1 MTLKHDTSFESK
13 EFEKRMDRYYLNRF
27 NIYKK
32 DYDRAFNYA
41 NKNWFKLV
49 QNAST
54 THTRNPIP
62 ISSQIARAC
71 HVPESAAADIANSI
85 SISMGI

>member
-1 MTLKHDTSFESK
+1 MAITDKD
-13 EFEKRMDRYYLNRF
+13 MDRYYLNKF

-41 NKNWFKLV
+41 SKHWFELV

-54 THTRNPIP
+54 THTQHPSP

-71 HVPESAAADIANSI
+71 HVPESAGADIANSI

>member
-1 MTLKHDTSFESK
+1 MTITDKD
-13 EFEKRMDRYYLNRF
+13 MDRYYLNRF

-71 HVPESAAADIANSI
+71 HVPESVGAEIANSI
-85 SISMGI
+85 SLSRGL